1 MRDRNVPPIEGSD
14 PTTIGG
20 DISPR
25 FIIQSDMKKK
35 LFIFAL
41 IVVGFTSVVAQVL
54 LLRELIT
61 VFYGNE
67 LSLGVIFSSWMFW
80 IAIGSFF
87 LGRQAGKFKQKLTL
101 FIISQILLSL
111 ALPLEVLA
119 IRLIRPILNIPPGE
133 IIGFSFMFYSSFS
146 LLAPL
151 CIISGFQ
158 FTLGCKIYA
167 ESKKEAQAV
176 GQVYLLDAIGDMLG
190 GLAFG
195 YLFVYYFSSLET
207 VIYMAILNLLSA
219 LTLLFGVRPRYS
231 NRGQTPADRQDIPVP
246 QPDRNA
252 GSDSAI
258 LKLVIVSLLIF
269 NLYLLTGSRLSNL
282 SKAITNFQWK
292 GFHLVDEATSLYGN
306 LVITKKGDL
315 YSLFENGLL
324 MFTTPVRIVSEELVH
339 FPALEVPHPQQVLI
353 IGDAVGGALQE
364 LLKHKVQ
371 RVYYLELDPA
381 VIELSKKYVPLSD
394 RKALGDKRV
403 KVCHLDGRLFVKR
416 YKKDKFDLVII
427 NLPDPLTAQLNRFYS
442 LEFFKEVKRII
453 SKEGVLSFS
462 ITSNENYLSEEMKNF
477 NASIY
482 KTLKVVFPHVL
493 LIPGESLIFIAS
505 LSPKFLTYDCKVLS
519 GRLKRRGIK
528 TRFVNEY
535 YLPSRFYRERI
546 DFVSSQL
553 MMSKQAKL
561 NYDFHPI
568 SYYYG
573 LVLFSTYFSSS
584 SQKVFYLLSKI
595 NLKGIIITL
604 SLITLLLFAFKK
616 KTYKSFVP
624 LSILTT
630 GFAGIALEIV
640 LIFSF
645 QVLYGYV
652 YHQIGIIVASFM
664 VGLVVGTS
672 LMNKRLERLKKEVLS
687 LAGLEFSLIIYALL
701 IPLVFKSLSLQID
714 KTLIFLAVQVLFPL
728 LTIIIGVITGLE
740 FPLATKICLKELGG
754 VEYTA
759 GILYALDLIGA
770 CIGSLLS
777 SVLFM
782 PLLGLTNTCLVL
794 ALLNTATLIL
804 LLSRRGKQ
812 LP

>member
-1 MRDRNVPPIEGSD
+1 MRLLHYVRN
-14 PTTIGG
+14 
-20 DISPR
+20 DIAR
-25 FIIQSDMKKK
+25 NDIAFAFLLLLRLERMKKR

-41 IVVGFTSVVAQVL
+41 IAVGFTSVVGQVL

-80 IAIGSFF
+80 IAVGSFF
-87 LGRQAGKFKQKLTL
+87 LGRWAGKFKQKLTP

-119 IRLIRPILNIPPGE
+119 IRLVRPILNIPPGE
-133 IIGFSFMFYSSFS
+133 IVGFSFMFYSSFS

-176 GQVYLLDAIGDMLG
+176 GQVYLLDAVGNMLG

-219 LTLLFGVRPRYS
+219 LTLLLSLGEKKV
-231 NRGQTPADRQDIPVP
+231 
-246 QPDRNA
+246 
-252 GSDSAI
+252 I

-269 NLYLLTGSRLSNL
+269 NLYLLTGSHLSNL
-282 SKAITNFQWK
+282 SKTITNFQWK

-364 LLKHKVQ
+364 ILKHKVK

-381 VIELSKKYVPLSD
+381 VIELSKKYISLSD
-394 RKALGDKRV
+394 REALDDKRV
-403 KVCHLDGRLFVKR
+403 KVRHLDGRLFVKR
-416 YKKDKFDLVII
+416 YKEDKFDLVII

-505 LSPKFLTYDCKVLS
+505 LSPRFLTYDCKVLS
-519 GRLKRRGIK
+519 RRLERRGIK

-535 YLPSRFYRERI
+535 YLPSRFYQERI

-568 SYYYG
+568 SYYYD

-604 SLITLLLFAFKK
+604 SLITLLLIAFKK

-701 IPLVFKSLSLQID
+701 IPLVFKSLSLQSD
-714 KTLIFLAVQVLFPL
+714 KTPIFLAVQILFPL
-728 LTIIIGVITGLE
+728 LTIIIGIITGLE
-740 FPLATKICLKELGG
+740 FPLASKICLKEIGK

-782 PLLGLTNTCLVL
+782 PLLGLTNTCFVL
-794 ALLNTATLIL
+794 AFLNTATLIL

-812 LP
+812 LS